1 MRCNRHGLAA
11 GPDGECVVCLREARD
26 LVTRRARRL
35 ALGACVSLFGVSG
48 ALLAARSLRAP
59 IAAQAITSLT
69 AEPPIAAAPAAV
81 QTAPEAPPSE
91 VATVNLAPSAAPGLP
106 PPALASAAALAVA
119 SAEPAAL
126 PRQPTS
132 AEVQAAYHATP
143 VLMFSTSW
151 CPVCARARQFFNA
164 NGLKFEDR
172 DVDADPQASAELKR
186 RSGGKAIPLI
196 DIDGQQL
203 RPGFSEQATMQ
214 AVAASVERRL
224 GVSGVRLVP
233 AAVPN

>member
-1 MRCNRHGLAA
+1 MQCNRHGLAA
-11 GPDGECVVCLREARD
+11 GPDGDCVVCLREARERA
-26 LVTRRARRL
+26 TRRARRL

-48 ALLAARSLRAP
+48 ALLAARSLHAP
-59 IAAQAITSLT
+59 SAPQTVTSLT
-69 AEPPIAAAPAAV
+69 AEPPIAATPVATQA
-81 QTAPEAPPSE
+81 APEAPPSE
-91 VATVNLAPSAAPGLP
+91 VATVHVAPSASLSSPAPA
-106 PPALASAAALAVA
+106 PAPAPALAVA
-119 SAEPAAL
+119 SAEPVAPA
-126 PRQPTS
+126 RQPTS
-132 AEVQAAYHATP
+132 AEVQAAYHSTP

>member
-11 GPDGECVVCLREARD
+11 GPDGECVVCLREARERA
-26 LVTRRARRL
+26 TRRARRL
-35 ALGACVSLFGVSG
+35 ALAACVSLFGVSG
-48 ALLAARSLRAP
+48 ALLAARLLRAP
-59 IAAQAITSLT
+59 SAPQAITSLA
-69 AEPPIAAAPAAV
+69 AEPPIAVAPVASQAV
-81 QTAPEAPPSE
+81 PEMPPSE
-91 VATVNLAPSAAPGLP
+91 VVSVNAAPSAAPSLP
-106 PPALASAAALAVA
+106 PPLPASAAALAVA
-119 SAEPAAL
+119 SAEPVTA

-196 DIDGQQL
+196 DVDGQQL

-233 AAVPN
+233 AAAPN

>member
-26 LVTRRARRL
+26 LATRRARRL
-35 ALGACVSLFGVSG
+35 ALGACVSLFGISG
-48 ALLAARSLRAP
+48 ALLAARLLREP
-59 IAAQAITSLT
+59 IAAQAVTSLA
-69 AEPPIAAAPAAV
+69 AEPPIAAAPVATQAASE
-81 QTAPEAPPSE
+81 TPPSE
-91 VATVNLAPSAAPGLP
+91 VATLNAAPSAAPSLP
-106 PPALASAAALAVA
+106 PPAAASAEAVAVA
-119 SAEPAAL
+119 SAQPVTP

-151 CPVCARARQFFNA
+151 CPVCARARQFFHA

-224 GVSGVRLVP
+224 GVSGIRLVP
-233 AAVPN
+233 ATVPN

>member
-11 GPDGECVVCLREARD
+11 GPGGDCVVCLREARE
-26 LVTRRARRL
+26 LATRRARRL
-35 ALGACVSLFGVSG
+35 ALGACVALFGISG
-48 ALLAARSLRAP
+48 VLLAARLLPAP
-59 IAAQAITSLT
+59 SATPAIVSVT
-69 AEPPIAAAPAAV
+69 AAAPPPALTAPV
-81 QTAPEAPPSE
+81 PAQTAPEPAPSE
-91 VATVNLAPSAAPGLP
+91 LATVDSTASVALASPAPLPPSAAVPV
-106 PPALASAAALAVA
+106 ASAAPV
-119 SAEPAAL
+119 
-126 PRQPTS
+126 RQPTT
-132 AEVQAAYHATP
+132 AELQAAYHATP

-151 CPVCARARQFFNA
+151 CPVCARARQFFHA